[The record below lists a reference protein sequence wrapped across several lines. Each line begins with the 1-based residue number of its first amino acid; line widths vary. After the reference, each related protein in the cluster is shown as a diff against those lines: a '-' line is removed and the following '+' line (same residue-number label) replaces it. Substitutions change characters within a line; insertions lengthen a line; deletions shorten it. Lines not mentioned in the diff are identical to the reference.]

1 MSIHDKHRSRLDDKV
16 KKFGLEMLEE
26 HEQLEHL
33 LFAVIPRGDTNSI
46 AHELLRKFGTIN
58 AVLNASEIELTE
70 IEGVGPRTAKFLKDL
85 VPLLGIVERSAKYHI
100 PPKLDTHERIADFVK
115 TYFYGRLTEEV
126 YMFSLNTSYRLIAVN
141 KLRAGI
147 AGEVYVFP
155 SEIAK
160 QALLDN
166 ANAIIVAHNHP
177 GGTIKASSLD
187 VVLTDKIRK
196 ACKAIE
202 VELLDSMVV
211 SGDKY
216 YSLMGLG
223 YMDDVERED

>member
-16 KKFGLEMLEE
+16 KKFGLEMLEA

-33 LFAVIPRGDTNSI
+33 LFAVIPRGDTNVI
-46 AHELLRKFGTIN
+46 AHELLGKFGTIS
-58 AVLNASEIELTE
+58 AVLNANEVELTE

-85 VPLLGIVERSAKYHI
+85 VPLLGIVERSAKYKL
-100 PPKLDTHERIADFVK
+100 PPRLDTPERIADFVK

-155 SEIAK
+155 SEIAQ

-177 GGTIKASSLD
+177 GGTVKASSLD

-211 SGDKY
+211 SGDKH

-223 YMDDVERED
+223 YMEDVEIED

>member
-1 MSIHDKHRSRLDDKV
+1 MSIHDGHRSRLDEKV

-33 LFAVIPRGDTNSI
+33 LYAVIPRGDTNDI
-46 AHELLRKFGTIN
+46 AHELLERFGTIS
-58 AVLNASEIELTE
+58 AVLNASETELE
-70 IEGVGPRTAKFLKDL
+70 KVEGVGPRTAKFIKDL
-85 VPLLGIVERSAKYHI
+85 IPLLGIVERSAKYRI
-100 PPKLDTHERIADFVK
+100 PPRLDTAEKIADFVK

-126 YMFSLNTSYRLIAVN
+126 YMFSLNTSYRLVAVN
-141 KLRAGI
+141 KLRSGI

-160 QALLDN
+160 LALLDN
-166 ANAIIVAHNHP
+166 ATAIIVAHNHP
-177 GGTIKASSLD
+177 GGSINPSRLD
-187 VVLTDKIRK
+187 ITLTDKIRK

-211 SGDKY
+211 SGEEY
-216 YSLMGLG
+216 FSIMNHG
-223 YMDDVERED
+223 YMEDVDREY